1 MFIKKIQAIW
11 SHQPLTNCSV
21 KLFDIS
27 KLILGSPT
35 QGKIYVACLDWACWS
50 FEMNPFN
57 YFLQLLCQK
66 AKNPLKIFES
76 KFPQKNKSH
85 WGSLLR
91 IYHNGKRGFWG
102 DWLTFDLIA
111 MISTPS
117 PFIVLFFPQISTF
130 IVQIG
135 FLSLNAHSVLCNV
148 FSHLKFDSSIEW
160 TYHFET

>member
-1 MFIKKIQAIW
+1 
-11 SHQPLTNCSV
+11 
-21 KLFDIS
+21 
-27 KLILGSPT
+27 
-35 QGKIYVACLDWACWS
+35 
-50 FEMNPFN
+50 MNPFN

-85 WGSLLR
+85 WKSLLR

-148 FSHLKFDSSIEW
+148 FSHLKFDSSFWMDLLFWRLGYFIMQGQKLLW
-160 TYHFET
+160 GKSQIRVV